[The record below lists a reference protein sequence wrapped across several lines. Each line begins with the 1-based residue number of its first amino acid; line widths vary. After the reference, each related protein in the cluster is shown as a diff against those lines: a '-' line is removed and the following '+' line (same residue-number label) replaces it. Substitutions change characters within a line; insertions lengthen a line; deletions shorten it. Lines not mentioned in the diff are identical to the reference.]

1 MKSGCRGARPYVR
14 QPFLDT
20 AFMLSAASLFLVMMA
35 MSAVMMLVLSS
46 QTNSGAR
53 GIREWLIANAMAV
66 GAMPLFAARGH
77 IPGLLSI
84 ELGNALLI
92 GTSVMMYVGFRRHLG
107 QSVPRRAL
115 GFFAAVTMAA
125 VVALHYGIDSTPL
138 RVVVVSLLHGGLCMA
153 MCASVWKSLPT
164 AGRRYPHVFTIG
176 ATVGVGIG
184 LFLRGAAYGA
194 RVAGWLPHVDV
205 PTLDLVFFACGVLS
219 IPTLTLG
226 AVMMANAEIIARATY
241 AADHDHLTGAPS
253 RRAFFAV
260 AERECT
266 QAGRK
271 AAPLSLLLFDVD
283 HFKRINDTH
292 GHAAGDRVLVEIV
305 ERTMA
310 VLRNRDCCGRLGGE
324 EFAVL
329 LPATAAD
336 TALQVAERLRAALQR
351 APHDLYLDRGTDK
364 GTEKGT
370 NTGIGYTV
378 SIGVATL
385 EPGETVASL
394 LSRADTALY
403 AAKSAGRN
411 RVMAAGTGRYGT
423 ERRRA

>member
-1 MKSGCRGARPYVR
+1 
-14 QPFLDT
+14 
-20 AFMLSAASLFLVMMA
+20 MLSVITLFLVMMA

-46 QTNSGAR
+46 QTHSGAR

-77 IPGLLSI
+77 IAGVLSI
-84 ELGNALLI
+84 ELANGLLI
-92 GTSVMMYVGFRRHLG
+92 GTSVMMYAGFRRHLG
-107 QSVPRRAL
+107 RSVPWRAL
-115 GFFAAVTMAA
+115 TAFAVVTMAT
-125 VVALHYGIDSTPL
+125 VVALHYGFDSTPL
-138 RVVVVSLLHGGLCMA
+138 RVVVVSLQHGCLCMA
-153 MCASVWKSLPT
+153 MCATVWKSLPT
-164 AGRRYPHVFTIG
+164 AARPYPYWFTIS
-176 ATVGVGIG
+176 AAFGVGIG

-194 RVAGWLPHVDV
+194 RVAGWLPSVDV
-205 PTLDLVFFACGVLS
+205 PTLDLVFFACGILS

-260 AERECT
+260 AEREC
-266 QAGRK
+266 ALAWRK
-271 AAPLSLLLFDVD
+271 PAPLSLLLFDVD

-305 ERTMA
+305 ERTLA
-310 VLRNRDCCGRLGGE
+310 VLRNRDYCGRLGGE

-329 LPATAAD
+329 LPATSTD
-336 TALQVAERLRAALQR
+336 TALHVAERLRAALQR
-351 APHDLYLDRGTDK
+351 TAHDPALDRALDK
-364 GTEKGT
+364 GVTA
-370 NTGIGYTV
+370 GIGYTV

-411 RVMAAGTGRYGT
+411 RVIAASAGRYGI

>member
-1 MKSGCRGARPYVR
+1 MKSGCRDARRYVH
-14 QPFLDT
+14 QFFHEDPS
-20 AFMLSAASLFLVMMA
+20 MLSPVSLFLVMMA
-35 MSAVMMLVLSS
+35 LSAVMLLVLSS
-46 QTNSGAR
+46 QTHSGAK

-92 GTSVMMYVGFRRHLG
+92 GTSVMMYVGFQRHLG
-107 QSVPRRAL
+107 RSVPWRAL
-115 GFFAAVTMAA
+115 TGFALASMTAVL
-125 VVALHYGIDSTPL
+125 ALHYGIDSTPL
-138 RVVVVSLLHGGLCMA
+138 RVVVVSLLHGVLCMA
-153 MCASVWKSLPT
+153 MGASVWKSLPM
-164 AGRRYPHVFTIG
+164 AGRRYPYWFTIG
-176 ATVGVGIG
+176 ASFGVGTG

-205 PTLDLVFFACGVLS
+205 PTLDLVFFACGILS

-253 RRAFFAV
+253 RRAFFAM
-260 AERECT
+260 AEREC
-266 QAGRK
+266 ALAWRK
-271 AAPLSLLLFDVD
+271 GAPLSVLLFDVD

-305 ERTMA
+305 ERTVA
-310 VLRNRDCCGRLGGE
+310 VLRNRDGCGRLGGE

-329 LPATAAD
+329 LPATSTG

-351 APHDLYLDRGTDK
+351 TPSDAAPERGADK
-364 GTEKGT
+364 AATI
-370 NTGIGYTV
+370 GIGYTV

-385 EPGETVASL
+385 EPGENIASL

-403 AAKSAGRN
+403 AAKAAGRN
-411 RVMAAGTGRYGT
+411 RVMAAGGGRYGM

>member
-1 MKSGCRGARPYVR
+1 MNPGRRAARRYVHL
-14 QPFLDT
+14 PFRDD
-20 AFMLSAASLFLVMMA
+20 APMLSATSLFLVMMA
-35 MSAVMMLVLSS
+35 FSAVMMLVLSS
-46 QTNSGAR
+46 QTHSGAK
-53 GIREWLIANAMAV
+53 GIREWLTANAMAV

-107 QSVPRRAL
+107 RRVPWHAL
-115 GFFAAVTMAA
+115 AAFAAITMAT

-153 MCASVWKSLPT
+153 MCASVWQSLPM
-164 AGRRYPHVFTIG
+164 AARRYPYWFTIC
-176 ATVGVGIG
+176 ATFGVGTG

-194 RVAGWLPHVDV
+194 RVGGWLPHVDV
-205 PTLDLVFFACGVLS
+205 LTLDLIFFACGTLS

-253 RRAFFAV
+253 RRAFFAK
-260 AERECT
+260 AERECER
-266 QAGRK
+266 AWRK
-271 AAPLSLLLFDVD
+271 AAPLSVLLFDVD
-283 HFKRINDTH
+283 HFKRINDTY

-305 ERTMA
+305 ERTIA
-310 VLRNRDCCGRLGGE
+310 VLRNRDSCGRLGGE

-329 LPATAAD
+329 LPDTLGD

-351 APHDLYLDRGTDK
+351 TPPDPRFERGADQAAATA
-364 GTEKGT
+364 
-370 NTGIGYTV
+370 IGYTV

-385 EPGETVASL
+385 EPGETIASL

-403 AAKSAGRN
+403 AAKTGGRN
-411 RVMAAGTGRYGT
+411 RVLSASAGRYGT